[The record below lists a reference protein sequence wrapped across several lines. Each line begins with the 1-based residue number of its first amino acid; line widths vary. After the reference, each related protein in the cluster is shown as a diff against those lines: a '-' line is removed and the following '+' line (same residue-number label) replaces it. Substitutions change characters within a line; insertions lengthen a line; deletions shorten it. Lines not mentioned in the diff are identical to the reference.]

1 MNDVSE
7 YRFSPVSEEC
17 HARLEAFAD
26 AFLSM
31 GMTTD
36 GGIRLNEKLHAGCYV
51 RTVKIP
57 ADMVVVSD
65 RIECDT
71 LLIVNGDCVFTDSDK
86 AVRITGY
93 RVLLGARGRQSLI
106 RTLSDT
112 YLTMIFATD
121 AKTFDEAQA
130 LFSADPSRLTKFPF
144 EEI

>member
-17 HARLEAFAD
+17 HARLEAYAD
-26 AFLSM
+26 ALRPVAV
-31 GMTTD
+31 TD

-65 RIECDT
+65 RIKCDT
-71 LLIVNGDCVFTDSDK
+71 LLIVNGDCVFTDSNK

-121 AKTFDEAQA
+121 AKTFEEAQA
-130 LFSADPSRLTKFPF
+130 YFSADPSRLTKFPF